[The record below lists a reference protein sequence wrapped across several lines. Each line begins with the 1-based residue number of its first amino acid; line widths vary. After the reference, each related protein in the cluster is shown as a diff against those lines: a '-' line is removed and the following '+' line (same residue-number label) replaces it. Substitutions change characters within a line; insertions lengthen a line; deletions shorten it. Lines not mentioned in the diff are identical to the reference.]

1 MTGITSVEHG
11 AIPQTTPTKAKA
23 APTARFRRRSIL
35 SRMPVRSKIALG
47 ILAVIVVI
55 VVAAPLLPLANPIV
69 GDLGSRLLP
78 VGSPGHIL
86 GTDSQGRDMLS
97 RLIYATRTSLVAG
110 VVPIII
116 ATVIGIVIG
125 TVAGLGGGIV
135 NTVLM
140 RGIDVLF
147 AFPGV
152 LLSLLLA
159 ITLGVGLPTLLLALT
174 LVWIAPVARIAETEV
189 ARLRDLDYITAA
201 RSSGAGL
208 PSILTRQVTPVIL
221 PTVLAYST
229 SLVGANIAIAGG
241 LGFIG
246 LGVPSP
252 QPELG
257 AVLQEMQTALYTDPL
272 LAMLPVIAI
281 LLLSILFPLIGD
293 GIRQAINGRGGD
305 S

>member
-11 AIPQTTPTKAKA
+11 ALPQTTPTKAKA
-23 APTARFRRRSIL
+23 ASTARFRRRSIL
-35 SRMPVRSKIALG
+35 SRMPLRSKIALG

>member
-1 MTGITSVEHG
+1 MTGIASVGHG
-11 AIPQTTPTKAKA
+11 APAQT
-23 APTARFRRRSIL
+23 APPPLGPPPARFRRRSIL
-35 SRMPVRSKIALG
+35 SRMPVRSRVALG
-47 ILAVIVVI
+47 VLAVIVIV

-78 VGSPGHIL
+78 VGTPGHVL

-110 VVPIII
+110 VVPIVI
-116 ATVIGIVIG
+116 ATIIGIVIG
-125 TVAGLGGGIV
+125 TVAGLGGGVV

-159 ITLGVGLPTLLLALT
+159 ITLGVGLGTLLLALT

-189 ARLRDLDYITAA
+189 VRVRDLDYITAA

-252 QPELG
+252 EPELG